1 MAETGNSL
9 NMGRGVQ
16 ASEMRTDSLLEI
28 RDLRKH
34 YDGFELRD
42 VNLSVPRDS
51 VVGFIGANGAGKTTT
66 IKAALGLIPA
76 DSGRV
81 EIFRQ
86 TMNEADART
95 EASVKQRIGVVF
107 DACSYP
113 DESKVADVAQMM
125 AIAYEGWGQ
134 DAFENRL
141 EDFDLPAD
149 RKVKDLSRGMGM
161 KLMLAVALSHDADL
175 LILDEAT
182 AGLDPLARDEILD
195 ILRRFMET
203 EGRGILMSSHITS
216 DLEKIADY
224 IVCID
229 AGRIVFSCE
238 KDAITEVAGIARCRA
253 EQFDEIIGSGYF
265 EDGKM
270 LYRHNEHEVDVLTD
284 DRAAFQRRFPD
295 IVLDRPTIDE
305 YMALRLKGR
314 VR

>member
-1 MAETGNSL
+1 MAETGNGL
-9 NMGRGVQ
+9 NMGSGIQ
-16 ASEMRTDSLLEI
+16 DSEMRMDSLLEI
-28 RDLRKH
+28 RGLRKH
-34 YDGFELRD
+34 YDGFELHD
-42 VNLSVPRDS
+42 VNLSVPVDS

-76 DSGRV
+76 DGGRV

-86 TMNEADART
+86 TMSGADART
-95 EASVKQRIGVVF
+95 EASVKQRVGVVF

-113 DESKVADVAQMM
+113 DESKVTDVGRMM
-125 AIAYEGWGQ
+125 AIAYEDW
-134 DAFENRL
+134 DKAAFENRL
-141 EDFDLPAD
+141 EDFDLPVD

-238 KDAITEVAGIARCRA
+238 KDAITEVAGIARCRT
-253 EQFDEIIGSGYF
+253 EQFDEVVGSDYF
-265 EDGKM
+265 ETGRMRYARREYGIDI
-270 LYRHNEHEVDVLTD
+270 LVD
-284 DRAAFQRRFPD
+284 DRASFAKRFPD
-295 IVLDRPTIDE
+295 IAIDRATIDG
-305 YMALRLKGR
+305 YMALRLRGDER
-314 VR
+314 